1 MLRVIIAMP
10 NERKSSDGVAG
21 RYCTICDKEATPGER
36 GFAVSQD
43 RAEDRL
49 SIFHC
54 DEGASM
60 GCVHY
65 ACSPAHVRELVV
77 HWMVMG
83 NLDYPF
89 AELAPTLESI
99 LLGPRPS
106 EKRNLPKLPVPI
118 GELAVD
124 RDAVQR
130 ILYENPVE
138 LETILE
144 ELRDALEKSIEDPLD
159 TATLADLP
167 EGLLPHI

>member
-1 MLRVIIAMP
+1 MP
-10 NERKSSDGVAG
+10 NEHKSVDGLAG
-21 RYCTICDKEATPGER
+21 RYCTICDKEAVPGQR

-89 AELAPTLESI
+89 ADLAPALESI
-99 LLGPRPS
+99 LLGPL
-106 EKRNLPKLPVPI
+106 LPERRKKNHPQLPMPI

-124 RDAVQR
+124 RDAIQR
-130 ILYENPVE
+130 ILKENPVE

-167 EGLLPHI
+167 ESLLPHI